1 MKKNFKL
8 FASVLGYNFS
18 FRRTWRIKPRQSGV
32 RIPANVTGHSGERD
46 RCA

>member
-18 FRRTWRIKPRQSGV
+18 FHRTWRIKPRQSGEFK
-32 RIPANVTGHSGERD
+32 R
-46 RCA
+46 